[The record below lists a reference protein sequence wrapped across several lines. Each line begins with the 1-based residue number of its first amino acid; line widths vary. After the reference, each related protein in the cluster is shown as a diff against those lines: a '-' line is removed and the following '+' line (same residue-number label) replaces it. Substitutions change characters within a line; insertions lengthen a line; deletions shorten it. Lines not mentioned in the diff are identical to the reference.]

1 MEFKELIDLSMIV
14 SLKRFTVC
22 LTDHNELNYVPWLT
36 RIISPASD
44 NRGLEEIH
52 LKVICAGDRGNN
64 TWWHGAFDVLW
75 QGEFKSL
82 KRLTIFLN
90 FESMSVPS
98 YGENLYN
105 HEYADKLRSQRNVA
119 VDIISMCNPFLS
131 SSPPVDYPMFNFQC
145 ALTLFDVIRFEQDVT
160 WATPNNA
167 NWDGWMAVDV
177 DSFEA

>member
-1 MEFKELIDLSMIV
+1 M
-14 SLKRFTVC
+14 
-22 LTDHNELNYVPWLT
+22 NYVPWLT
-36 RIISPASD
+36 RIISSASD

-90 FESMSVPS
+90 FESMSMPS

-105 HEYADKLRSQRNVA
+105 HEYADKLRSQRDVA

-131 SSPPVDYPMFNFQC
+131 SSRPVDYPMFNFQC
-145 ALTLFDVIRFEQDVT
+145 ALTLFNVIRFELGRRITLTGMAGWLLMLTRLKLSVDNDSKCCYYPIRID
-160 WATPNNA
+160 ACDRIA
-167 NWDGWMAVDV
+167 NL
-177 DSFEA
+177 